1 MKLISDELYELMMD
15 NIEDKVVREKVFAEK
30 VNITT
35 EDRSA
40 LCSALETD
48 ISYWENCMRRHPNE
62 KDSILNHIRN
72 YIRRDKQLMEIFHI

>member
-15 NIEDKVVREKVFAEK
+15 NIEDKAVREKVFAEQ

-48 ISYWENCMRRHPNE
+48 INYWENCMRTHPNE
-62 KDSILNHIRN
+62 KDSILNHIRR
-72 YIRRDKQLMEIFHI
+72 YIHRDNALMAIFH

>member
-15 NIEDKVVREKVFAEK
+15 NIEDKAVREKVFAEQ

-48 ISYWENCMRRHPNE
+48 INYWENCMRTYPNE
-62 KDSILNHIRN
+62 KDSILNHIRR
-72 YIRRDKQLMEIFHI
+72 YIHRDNALMAIFH

>member
-15 NIEDKVVREKVFAEK
+15 SIEDKAVREKVFAEQ

-48 ISYWENCMRRHPNE
+48 INYWENCMRTHPNE

-72 YIRRDKQLMEIFHI
+72 YIRRDNALLAVFH

>member
-15 NIEDKVVREKVFAEK
+15 NIEDKAVREKVFAEQ

-48 ISYWENCMRRHPNE
+48 INYWENCMRTHPNE
-62 KDSILNHIRN
+62 KDSILNHIRR
-72 YIRRDKQLMEIFHI
+72 YIHRDNALMAVFH